1 MAGSRVSD
9 WRYGGGAGGGSA
21 STTSRPS
28 TCNSIVDML
37 LTKKKQAAAASHL
50 IAKQVPQN
58 ARHRAIF
65 EKAQEMTVKNLMA
78 RNPRLP
84 VESVKKYVGIE
95 LGKAM

>member
-1 MAGSRVSD
+1 MAGSRISD
-9 WRYGGGAGGGSA
+9 WRYVGGAGGGPA

-28 TCNSIVDML
+28 TCNSIVDLL

-50 IAKQVPQN
+50 IVKQVPQN

-65 EKAQEMTVKNLMA
+65 EKAKDMTVKNLMA

-84 VESVKKYVGIE
+84 VDSVKKYVGIE